1 MRLLDPKCQDL
12 ATALRAAVDL
22 ANVQVATER
31 RITAVNNAD
40 AANGCEL
47 VALYAVQTPAGF
59 FSADGSGPA
68 GETVAAF
75 SVAWYTRLNGVKVVQ
90 IQYGPA
96 KVTRDGVV
104 ETPSLVSP
112 GFIDQ
117 IAAAGGYPVLASE
130 RLAGMFAALLRA
142 KKEQIDVPP
151 EADAVYAAPGDLTA
165 WKALADT
172 LGSSDLLKA
181 IGG

>member
-1 MRLLDPKCQDL
+1 MRLLDPKNQDL
-12 ATALRAAVDL
+12 GSAIYGAFLL
-22 ANVQVATER
+22 ADAQVADGS
-31 RITAVNNAD
+31 RIAARDPLLPQVQKMGDAVTAK
-40 AANGCEL
+40 
-47 VALYAVQTPAGF
+47 PAGF
-59 FSADGSGPA
+59 VDVHGVGKA
-68 GETVAAF
+68 GDTVAAV

-96 KVTRDGVV
+96 KVTRDGVA
-104 ETPSLVSP
+104 ETPALVSP
-112 GFIDQ
+112 GYIDQ
-117 IAAAGGYPVLASE
+117 IVAAGGYPVLASE

-142 KKEQIDVPP
+142 KKDNIDVPP
-151 EADAVYAAPGDLTA
+151 EADAVYAAPGDLNA